1 MVMDAIKDLYI
12 SLRDEIKQNQE
23 QENAICMFCYTACI
37 SMLAFAYSEKVEMV
51 ALLSQIAFI
60 PFAFRV
66 GRLRDSTAYISAYLK
81 TKLEPQMSISWETE
95 HNKYRQ
101 KFNYSKSLLV
111 FITRCDFLILSIISL
126 ASFWIIYLNKSLLL
140 ITAEE
145 YNTCKCSCCGIPESI
160 DYNFGCL
167 LAVIIVQLTCLGIM
181 IGYTICY
188 SNVDRMK
195 EKKIKNWGSISVL
208 NNKSIP
214 CQKVRVVKRI
224 KKAKKRQSVGKL
236 EGR

>member
-1 MVMDAIKDLYI
+1 MDTIKDLYI

-23 QENAICMFCYTACI
+23 RENAICMFCYTACI

-51 ALLSQIAFI
+51 ALLSQIAFV

-95 HNKYRQ
+95 HDEYRQ
-101 KFNYSKSLLV
+101 IFNYSKSLLV
-111 FITRCDFLILSIISL
+111 ILTRCDFLILSIISL
-126 ASFWIIYLNKSLLL
+126 LSFWIICYIKLLPETPTEMSYACKSL
-140 ITAEE
+140 
-145 YNTCKCSCCGIPESI
+145 CCAFFESI
-160 DYNFGCL
+160 GLDLGYL
-167 LAVIIVQLTCLGIM
+167 LSVIVIQLTCLGFI

-195 EKKIKNWGSISVL
+195 EKKIKNWGAISIS

-214 CQKVRVVKRI
+214 CQNVRVVKRN
-224 KKAKKRQSVGKL
+224 KKRH
-236 EGR
+236 